1 VYSWPQNIAVSSGRG
16 AQLEQRLPHQLRGAL
31 DHPAAA
37 DREQGVAGEQQL
49 VLRKE
54 IVDLAEGVPRRLD
67 HLRGKG
73 ADLDAVA
80 FADLD
85 IDGGNLGGFPARGD
99 DAAMVALLEC
109 GDAAGVVAMMM
120 GDENIGQRPA
130 GGGER
135 GLDGRR
141 LRRIDGGGGAGRG
154 IVHEDAVIVLEAG
167 KQPGLRSHRPVHEL
181 IQGRVV
187 AWPGDACSFAA
198 RVVVAASRAW

>member
-1 VYSWPQNIAVSSGRG
+1 MPSITRPQPIENKVS
-16 AQLEQRLPHQLRGAL
+16 
-31 DHPAAA
+31 PANSS
-37 DREQGVAGEQQL
+37 L
-49 VLRKE
+49 SLRKE
-54 IVDLAEGVPRRLD
+54 VVDLAQRVARRLD
-67 HLRGKG
+67 HFRGER

-85 IDGGNLGGFPARGD
+85 IDGGNRAGFPARGD

-120 GDENIGQRPA
+120 GDQNIGQRPA

-167 KQPGLRSHRPVHEL
+167 KQPGLRSHRSVHDL
-181 IQGRVV
+181 IQRRVV
-187 AWPGDACSFAA
+187 AWPGDACSLAA
-198 RVVVAASRAW
+198 RWLSQRVACRCEMPIAPVAAGDDPGDNSMAVVRHL